1 MSPICIIPAR
11 GGSVRIERK
20 NIREFVGI
28 PMLLRAVTT
37 ARETG
42 LFGMEIFVSTED
54 AEIKAMA
61 RLAGVGMIARPSELA
76 ELNGAP
82 DPGTQEVT
90 RHALGELAVPK
101 DRPVCCL
108 YPCTPLLLPEDIVRG
123 YAMLKTFGGAYV
135 YPTAM
140 GTMHSPDPGQ
150 FYWGYAW
157 AFLGRLRL
165 NDQFTSRLPIDPRRC
180 IDINTPEDWTL
191 AEDRYREFQAGAAK

>member
-1 MSPICIIPAR
+1 MNPICIIPAR
-11 GGSVRIERK
+11 GGSVRIPRK
-20 NIREFVGI
+20 NIRSFLGV
-28 PMLLRAVTT
+28 PMLALAIST
-37 ARETG
+37 AKACSIFET
-42 LFGMEIFVSTED
+42 IAVSTED
-54 AEIKAMA
+54 PDI
-61 RLAGVGMIARPSELA
+61 RGLAHECGVGTIARPDDLA
-76 ELNGAP
+76 EVGGAA
-82 DPGTQEVT
+82 DCGTQEVI
-90 RHALGELAVPK
+90 RHALVKYPQSS
-101 DRPVCCL
+101 DCPVCCL

-165 NDQFTSRLPIDPRRC
+165 NDQFTSRLPIDPARC